1 MESKGLGD
9 TIEKIT
15 KATGIKKV
23 VDTISKATGKDCGC
37 KTRKEKLNKAFP
49 YKSLKSNKM
58 AKKVN
63 KIKAEELEIIQA
75 AVNQVNQIQ
84 MQIGGIEAHKAQL
97 LTAIKAAAEVVQA
110 EQKKLE
116 DIYGSVNIDLKT
128 GEYTDV
134 AADNKKD

>member
-1 MESKGLGD
+1 
-9 TIEKIT
+9 
-15 KATGIKKV
+15 
-23 VDTISKATGKDCGC
+23 
-37 KTRKEKLNKAFP
+37 
-49 YKSLKSNKM
+49 M

-63 KIKAEELEIIQA
+63 KIKAEELETIQA

-116 DIYGSVNIDLKT
+116 DVYGSVNIDLKT

-134 AADNKKD
+134 TADNKKD